1 MDDRTLDRLEESLRR
16 CNADRLFLDRF
27 YDRFLRSSPKVR
39 RKFAGTDFVRQKR
52 MLQASLQLMLVA
64 AQGGSFSA
72 EHGLGPLLQDS
83 YDRLTAPELRAL
95 SGRLQALLA
104 PAQHGRPFRF

>member
-1 MDDRTLDRLEESLRR
+1 
-16 CNADRLFLDRF
+16 
-27 YDRFLRSSPKVR
+27 
-39 RKFAGTDFVRQKR
+39 
-52 MLQASLQLMLVA
+52 
-64 AQGGSFSA
+64 
-72 EHGLGPLLQDS
+72 LLQDS